1 MKTATI
7 TFHNTNNFG
16 AALQCYALQQSLLA
30 LGVENEV
37 LDYTSPYLNK
47 PYKLSALREK
57 GGCSLLPGNGIF
69 VIKNAQK

>member
-30 LGVENEV
+30 LGVENEI

-47 PYKLSALREK
+47 PYKLSALKE
-57 GGCSLLPGNGIF
+57 
-69 VIKNAQK
+69 